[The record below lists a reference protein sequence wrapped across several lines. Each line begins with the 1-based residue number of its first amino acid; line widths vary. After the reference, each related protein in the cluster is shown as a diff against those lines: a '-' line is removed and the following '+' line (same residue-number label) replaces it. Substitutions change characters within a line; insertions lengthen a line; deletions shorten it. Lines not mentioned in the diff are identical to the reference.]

1 VKNIKTISELK
12 PPPPLAPTLSSQ
24 NLSLSLSVKMASTT
38 AVTAQVTNLNG
49 LCDWKRPFPASLP
62 LGNFTSSL
70 SSIAI
75 CLVPE

>member
-1 VKNIKTISELK
+1 VKNIKKISELK
-12 PPPPLAPTLSSQ
+12 PPPPYFILSKP
-24 NLSLSLSVKMASTT
+24 LSHSLSVKMASTT

-49 LCDWKRPFPASLP
+49 LGDWKRPFPASLP